1 VTASGRLRYDGRV
14 AIVTGAGRGIGRAH
28 ALLLAARGARVVVND
43 LGGSIEGASPSPAPA
58 AAVVDE
64 IAALGGEAV
73 ASTDDVTSPAG
84 ARAIVDAARDA
95 WGRVDIVVNNAG
107 VLDSEPFETTA
118 DDTVDRTIATHLVGA
133 INVLRPAW
141 PVMRAQRYGR
151 VVNTSSGAIFGSPA
165 GLAYQ
170 SAKAGI
176 VGLTRG
182 LAVVGAPDGITVNA
196 LLPTAYT
203 RMTDTIPDPVFRD
216 FLERR
221 FTPERVAAVA
231 AVLTHETC
239 PLTGELFATGGG
251 RVARVF
257 LGVTAGYVADDP
269 SPEDVAAHLP
279 EILDPTGFTVPAD
292 RVSEFGSY
300 LGRLGFDVA
309 ALAATQLVA
318 DDALPS
324 PERDV

>member
-1 VTASGRLRYDGRV
+1 MTEMRFDGRV

-28 ALLLAARGARVVVND
+28 ARLLASRGARVLVND
-43 LGGSIEGASPSPAPA
+43 LGGAIDGFGSSPAPA
-58 AAVVDE
+58 AAVVEE
-64 IAALGGEAV
+64 ILAEGGDAM
-73 ASTDDVTSPAG
+73 ANADDVTTARG
-84 ARAIVDAARDA
+84 GRAIVEAARDA

-118 DDTVDRTIATHLVGA
+118 DDTVARTIATHLVGA

-141 PVMRAQRYGR
+141 PILREQQYGR

-165 GLAYQ
+165 GLSYQ

-182 LAVVGAPDGITVNA
+182 LATVGAADGIQVNA

-203 RMTDTIPDPVFRD
+203 RMTDTIPDETFRE

-221 FTPERVAAVA
+221 FTPERIAAAA
-231 AVLTHETC
+231 AVLAHEDC
-239 PLTGELFATGGG
+239 PVTGELFATGGG
-251 RVARVF
+251 RIARVF
-257 LGVTAGYVADDP
+257 LGVTEGYIADDP
-269 SPEDVAAHLP
+269 TPEEIAAHLP
-279 EILDPTGFTVPAD
+279 EILDTRGFTVPGD
-292 RVSEFGSY
+292 RLTEFGSY

-309 ALAATQLVA
+309 ALAETRLVTE
-318 DDALPS
+318 DPS
-324 PERDV
+324 EAEV

>member
-1 VTASGRLRYDGRV
+1 MSAPTGLLRYDGRV

-28 ALLLAARGARVVVND
+28 ARLLASRGARVVVND
-43 LGGSIEGASPSPAPA
+43 LGGSIDGSAPSPDPA

-64 IAALGGEAV
+64 IVREGGEAV
-73 ASTDDVTSPAG
+73 AVTDSVATVEGG
-84 ARAIVDAARDA
+84 AAVVAAALDR

-118 DDTVDRTIATHLVGA
+118 EDTIDRVFATHLRGA
-133 INVLRPAW
+133 FNVLRPAW
-141 PVMRAQRYGR
+141 SAMRDQGYGR

-170 SAKAGI
+170 SAKAGL

-182 LAVVGAPDGITVNA
+182 LAVAGAADGIRVNA

-203 RMTDTIPDPVFRD
+203 RMTETIPDPTFRE

-221 FTPERVAAVA
+221 FTPQRVANAGA
-231 AVLTHETC
+231 ILTHERC
-239 PLTGELFATGGG
+239 PVTGEMFAAGGG
-251 RVARVF
+251 RIARVF
-257 LGVTAGYVADDP
+257 LGVTEGFVDEDPTPEDIAARLGEIMDP
-269 SPEDVAAHLP
+269 S
-279 EILDPTGFTVPAD
+279 GFTVPGD
-292 RVSEFGSY
+292 RITEFAGY

-309 ALAATQLVA
+309 ALASTQLVA
-318 DDALPS
+318 DAPDDPTS
-324 PERDV
+324 

>member
-1 VTASGRLRYDGRV
+1 MTPPRRLRYDGRV

-43 LGGSIEGASPSPAPA
+43 LGGSIDGSDPSPAPA

-64 IAALGGEAV
+64 IVAGGGEAV
-73 ASTDDVTSPAG
+73 ANADDVTTAAG
-84 ARAIVDAARDA
+84 GRAIVDAARHA
-95 WGRVDIVVNNAG
+95 WGRLDIVVNNAG
-107 VLDSEPFETTA
+107 VLDSEPFESTA
-118 DDTVDRTIATHLVGA
+118 DATVARTIATHLVGA

-141 PVMRAQRYGR
+141 PVLREQQYGR

-182 LAVVGAPDGITVNA
+182 LAVVGAPDGIKVNA
-196 LLPTAYT
+196 VLPTAYT
-203 RMTDTIPDPVFRD
+203 RMTDTIPDDTFRE

-221 FTPERVAAVA
+221 FTPERVAATA
-231 AVLTHETC
+231 AVLAHEDC
-239 PLTGELFATGGG
+239 PVTGELFATGGG

-257 LGVTAGYVADDP
+257 LGVTEGYVADDP
-269 SPEDVAAHLP
+269 TPEDVAAHLE
-279 EILDPTGFTVPAD
+279 EILDPARFTVPGD
-292 RVSEFGSY
+292 RLTEFGSY
-300 LGRLGFDVA
+300 LGRLGFDVG

-318 DDALPS
+318 DEPLPS
-324 PERDV
+324 SE